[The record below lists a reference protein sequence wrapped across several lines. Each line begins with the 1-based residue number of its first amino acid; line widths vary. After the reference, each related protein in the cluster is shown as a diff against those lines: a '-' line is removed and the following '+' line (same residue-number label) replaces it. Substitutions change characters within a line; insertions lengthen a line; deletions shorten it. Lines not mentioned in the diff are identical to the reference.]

1 MKKLFKIIIAAAGAA
16 ILAGTTGCT
25 TNMNNVNF
33 RKVDSFTPD
42 CQSPDSEGS
51 MCFAFQMN
59 DRTIN
64 FAGKMGDRAVWLDNV
79 KLWLAF
85 PLTPIDNVPAVRNE
99 DWIFSIQPLL
109 NPAPAKVQTIILDPG
124 HGGEH
129 PGAQGKFSVEK
140 ELNRKIA
147 DLTGEILREQGYTVL
162 YTRAN
167 DETVELEPRAEAGCF
182 ANIFVSIHC
191 NAAPNP
197 NAAGIETFSITPKG
211 AVNSNDSDHSMPVNI
226 HDDAKGYEQC
236 AESFALAYA
245 IQKKLIKSTGA
256 VDRGAKRA
264 RFHVLYHNSVP
275 AVLVECGF
283 VSNENEEKLLNNPE
297 YQRKIAR
304 AIADGIQCYREG
316 NL

>member
-1 MKKLFKIIIAAAGAA
+1 MRKIFNIFTAVAGIAIMAG
-16 ILAGTTGCT
+16 CRSNSD
-25 TNMNNVNF
+25 NMNFTGIDNF
-33 RKVDSFTPD
+33 TREYQPPGNDGKLRFSFE
-42 CQSPDSEGS
+42 QNGRNLIFEGE
-51 MCFAFQMN
+51 
-59 DRTIN
+59 
-64 FAGKMGDRAVWLDNV
+64 MGERALYLDNV

-85 PLTPIDNVPAVRNE
+85 PITPIDNSPAIRNE
-99 DWIFSIQPLL
+99 DWTFSIQPLL
-109 NPAPAKVQTIILDPG
+109 NSASRKVQTIILDPG

-129 PGAQGKFSVEK
+129 PGAYGKFSVEK

-182 ANIFVSIHC
+182 ADIFVSIHC

-197 NAAGIETFSITPKG
+197 NANGIETFSITPKG
-211 AVNSNDSDHSMPVNI
+211 APNSNDSDHSMPVNI
-226 HDDAKGYEQC
+226 NDDADGYEQC

-297 YQRKIAR
+297 YQLKIAR

-316 NL
+316 IL